1 MASVERL
8 GSGFSG
14 EARKWRQWREVLNGG
29 CVIKKLVLF

>member
-14 EARKWRQWREVLNGG
+14 KARKWLHGEARKWFQWKG
-29 CVIKKLVLF
+29 